1 MRTANKTLK
10 IFSAGPCGQLQTLQ
24 KYFRDAERNAEQN
37 AILEHNTE
45 HNNMQETAPNKTP
58 NTEQPEHGTPNAE
71 H

>member
-1 MRTANKTLK
+1 MNKT
-10 IFSAGPCGQLQTLQ
+10 
-24 KYFRDAERNAEQN
+24 RDAKRNAEQN
-37 AILEHNTE
+37 TILEHNTEQNSKRAILFELNTE